1 MFFQHRD
8 SQARGKGVS
17 VKLIAIGTAVVL
29 LLGLVLI
36 LLGGGTPKSAAK
48 KYVRAQIEGDA
59 KAMYRVMAGKMQKYN
74 EALFEDGKEEMFSA
88 TEEACKEMGI
98 QVDIRNFNQ
107 YYKAGKQLSAAQLED
122 QYGKGYKLT
131 VKVREI
137 EDMSMADLKRMQERC
152 TEEDLADYIRAD
164 KIKKGKC
171 AIVDVIIEGTKET
184 TTQNVRVYVVKYKGK
199 WKVANF

>member
-88 TEEACKEMGI
+88 TEEACK
-98 QVDIRNFNQ
+98 
-107 YYKAGKQLSAAQLED
+107 QLSAAQLED

>member
-8 SQARGKGVS
+8 SQARDKGVS

-29 LLGLVLI
+29 LLVLVLI

-88 TEEACKEMGI
+88 TEEACKEMDI

-131 VKVREI
+131 VKVRES
-137 EDMSMADLKRMQERC
+137 EPSSC
-152 TEEDLADYIRAD
+152 F
-164 KIKKGKC
+164 C
-171 AIVDVIIEGTKET
+171 A
-184 TTQNVRVYVVKYKGK
+184 VRRTGSI
-199 WKVANF
+199 